1 MMELPAR
8 VAWAARTGASLSS
21 PAGVQSPERD
31 LTREQAMAGIETAV
45 EAARR
50 YIIKRPRLT
59 RLLDNAN
66 ARALMLI
73 APAGFGKTTLARE
86 WVAERPHVWYRG
98 TTAAADVAA
107 LLAGLSKSLSE
118 VIPEAGVRAVNR
130 MRATGTAEQD
140 VDVLADLFAQDL
152 TDWPEDTWLV
162 FDDYQFAMEARAPER
177 LIDLLLRKTSI
188 RMVLT
193 SRKRPTWATARRLL
207 YGEVYELGR
216 TDLAMD
222 HDEAA
227 EVLSHRKDAPAA
239 GLVALAEGW
248 PAVIG
253 LAALTDDLDPPKG
266 SLPDALYDYFAEE
279 LYQAASPEARDGLC
293 RLALAP
299 SLGHGVV
306 DLLLGESGTAIVRQA
321 ARLGFLSTRSGMAE
335 FHPLLR
341 RFLLAKG
348 LEEPR
353 GRDSDRTRLARHF
366 GSRGL
371 WDDAFALVNSEF
383 SSDLFETLFESGLQ
397 VMLDAARMPT
407 VRSWVNL
414 GRTMRIDAPIMDLAE
429 AEISFHEGRRQV
441 SEDLALRA
449 TRRLP
454 RGHFMLSRA
463 HYIAGMS
470 AHLAHA
476 NRRARNH
483 CDRAFNSA
491 LSLSSRRDAVWGQLN
506 VALDLN
512 EPDVDELLEK
522 LIQLDDGSAIS
533 ELRLAIARCQ
543 VAVRRGDL
551 QNCGKYFASAENV
564 VDRVSEPHA
573 RSCFYM
579 MKSAF
584 LALQGRYPAALE
596 EAKRCEAYSRDAR
609 LAFALPYAKRVRAIA
624 ELGLRNFSRCGN
636 LTDALERQAVR
647 DENTFLLLEAQ
658 LIRARLLVSQGL
670 HSRAMEALRYP
681 PASFPFEAER
691 AEFLATLALANAC
704 AGRGKLALQL
714 VAKARRL
721 SSAIEVRVLDQ
732 CVLGIIDLSTS
743 APGAREQAT
752 EAFRLARAVGNIDSY
767 VTAYRGY
774 PALLQSAVEEEA
786 LWDGLSKVLT
796 DARDWNLI
804 KGTALHASSKRQV
817 PGRLSR
823 RERQVLEL
831 VAQGLANKEI
841 AAALFISEATAKVH
855 IRHILEKLGVRT
867 RTEAAVIAA
876 SADSDL

>member
-1 MMELPAR
+1 MELPVRA
-8 VAWAARTGASLSS
+8 AWAARTGASLSP

-31 LTREQAMAGIETAV
+31 ASRELAMAGIETAV

-86 WVAERPHVWYRG
+86 WVTERPHVWYRG

-118 VIPEAGVRAVNR
+118 VVPDAGVRAVNR

-140 VDVLADLFAQDL
+140 VDILVDLFAQDL
-152 TDWPEDTWLV
+152 ADWPEDTWLV

-177 LIDLLLRKTSI
+177 LIDLLLRKTPI

-279 LYQAASPEARDGLC
+279 LYQAASPEAQDGLC
-293 RLALAP
+293 RLALSP

-306 DLLLGESGTAIVRQA
+306 DLLLGEAGRSVVRQA
-321 ARLGFLSTRSGMAE
+321 AGLGFLSMRSGTAE

-341 RFLLAKG
+341 RFLMAKARD
-348 LEEPR
+348 ETR
-353 GRDSDRTRLARHF
+353 GRDSDRARLARHF

-371 WDDAFALVNSEF
+371 WDDAFALVNSGF
-383 SSDLFETLFESGLQ
+383 SSDLFVSLFESGLQ
-397 VMLDAARMPT
+397 IMLDAARIPT
-407 VRSWVNL
+407 VRSWINL
-414 GRTMRIDAPIMDLAE
+414 GCTMKIDAPIMDLAE

-449 TRRLP
+449 ARRLP
-454 RGHFMLSRA
+454 KGHFMLSRA

-476 NRRARNH
+476 NRRARTH
-483 CDRAFNSA
+483 CDRAFSNA
-491 LSLSSRRDAVWGQLN
+491 VNLSSRRDAVWGQLN

-512 EPDVDELLEK
+512 QPDVDELLER

-543 VAVRRGDL
+543 VAVRQGNL
-551 QNCGKYFASAENV
+551 NNCGRYFASAENV
-564 VDRVSEPHA
+564 VERVLEPHA
-573 RSCFYM
+573 RSSFYM

-584 LALQGRYPAALE
+584 LALQGRYPTALE
-596 EAKRCEAYSRDAR
+596 AAKRCETYAKQSR
-609 LAFALPYAKRVRAIA
+609 LTFALPYAKRVRAIA
-624 ELGLRNFSRCGN
+624 ELGLRHFSRCGN
-636 LTDALERQAVR
+636 LTDSLERHALR
-647 DENTFLLLEAQ
+647 DEDTFLLLEAQ
-658 LIRARLLVSQGL
+658 LIRARLLVSQGFPV
-670 HSRAMEALRYP
+670 RAIDTLRNP
-681 PASFPFEAER
+681 PARFPFEAER

-704 AGRGKLALQL
+704 AGRGKVALEL
-714 VAKARRL
+714 VAKARSL
-721 SSAIEVRVLDQ
+721 STAIEVRVLDQ
-732 CVLGIIDLSTS
+732 CVRAIVQLSKS
-743 APGAREQAT
+743 ASVAGEQAA
-752 EAFRLARAVGNIDSY
+752 EAFRLAKAVGNIDSY

-774 PALLQSAVEEEA
+774 PALLLSAVHEQV
-786 LWDGLSKVLT
+786 LWDELSKVLT
-796 DARDWNLI
+796 AARDWNLVR
-804 KGTALHASSKRQV
+804 GTALPSNSKREQ
-817 PGRLSR
+817 PRRLSR
-823 RERQVLEL
+823 REHEVLEL

-841 AAALFISEATAKVH
+841 ATALFISEATVKVH